1 MWISVT
7 FHIFVLHPALIIIIF
22 YLVHLCLVCA
32 NNPCDI

>member
-7 FHIFVLHPALIIIIF
+7 FHIFVLHPALIIF
-22 YLVHLCLVCA
+22 FDLVHLCLVCA